1 MYKLCFCQLYYGVGY
16 DLFYDLVA
24 HGARVSQKGSGV
36 AGTQNLLQKTHSHPT
51 PDGYE
56 N

>member
-1 MYKLCFCQLYYGVGY
+1 MYKLCFCQLYYVMGY
-16 DLFYDLVA
+16 DLLYDLAVA
-24 HGARVSQKGSGV
+24 HGARVSQKGSGG
-36 AGTQNLLQKTHSHPT
+36 AGTQQKTHSHPT